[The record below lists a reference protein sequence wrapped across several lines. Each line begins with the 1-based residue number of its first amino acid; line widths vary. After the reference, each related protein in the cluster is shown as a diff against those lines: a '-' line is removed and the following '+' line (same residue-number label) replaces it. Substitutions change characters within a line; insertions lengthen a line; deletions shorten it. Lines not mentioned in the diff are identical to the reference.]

1 MKAKKPDK
9 SNNSDKIWQPMKA
22 GCQTVAKAIE
32 PDKLLS
38 KDNNLKSTQRKSH
51 WNVNRKHMIII

>member
-1 MKAKKPDK
+1 
-9 SNNSDKIWQPMKA
+9 MKA